1 MAVVH
6 GERRVK
12 SCGIL
17 PINKP
22 AGWTSHDVVAFV
34 RKRYK
39 YPKVGHSGTID
50 PFGTGILLLCIG
62 PATKLS
68 PHLAELPKRYRVTA
82 HLGVTTDTYDMTGKA
97 VQTAEVLPD
106 VAGRVEE
113 TLMKF
118 VGDHDQVPPMYSAI
132 KIKGRPMYELARQGI
147 TVTLPPR
154 RIKIYEIVMGEITL
168 PRFSF
173 DVLCGPGMYVR
184 SLVHDV
190 GQKLGCGG
198 AVEELARTQI
208 GDLTLDR
215 ASDLKQLPENPI
227 LLSPDQLLSSWPK
240 LPLGE
245 LEAGFVSGHAI
256 SLSVLFDRPSLAS
269 GQWVFG
275 VGRSGLCGFGE
286 VKGGKIYPKGA
297 FV

>member
-1 MAVVH
+1 MKA
-6 GERRVK
+6 
-12 SCGIL
+12 CGIL
-17 PINKP
+17 PIDKP

-34 RKRYK
+34 RKRYR

-50 PFGTGILLLCIG
+50 PFGTGLLLLCIG

-68 PHLAELPKRYRVTA
+68 PHLADLPKSYRVTA
-82 HLGVTTDTYDMTGKA
+82 FLGVTTDTYDMTGKTMS
-97 VQTAEVLPD
+97 TAEIDPTVKD
-106 VAGRVEE
+106 RVEA
-113 TLMKF
+113 TLMDF
-118 VGDHDQVPPMYSAI
+118 VGERDQVPPMFSAI
-132 KIKGRPMYELARQGI
+132 KIRGKPMYELARQGV
-147 TVTLPPR
+147 TVELPPR
-154 RIKIYEIVMGEITL
+154 RIRIYEIRMLEIKM

-173 DVLCGPGMYVR
+173 EVLCGPGMYVR

-190 GQKLGCGG
+190 GRKLGCGG
-198 AVEELARTQI
+198 AVEELTRIRI

-215 ASDLKQLPENPI
+215 ASDPKKLPDQPL

-245 LEAGFVSGHAI
+245 LEAGFVSGHPI
-256 SLSVLFDRPSLAS
+256 SLSVLFDRPALVS
-269 GQWVFG
+269 GQLVFG
-275 VGRSGLCGFGE
+275 VGRNGLCGFGE